1 MTGVCPRQHELREA
15 VNAILARID
24 QLNQGQ
30 MEALKAHD
38 DQRLMQL
45 DKQMEL
51 TFGEKE
57 RSFGA
62 LFEHRKEHGC

>member
-1 MTGVCPRQHELREA
+1 MCQRQHELRER

-30 MEALKAHD
+30 MKALNEGD
-38 DQRLMQL
+38 DQRLLEL

-57 RSFGA
+57 RAFGA
-62 LFEHRKEHGC
+62 LFEHRDEHGC